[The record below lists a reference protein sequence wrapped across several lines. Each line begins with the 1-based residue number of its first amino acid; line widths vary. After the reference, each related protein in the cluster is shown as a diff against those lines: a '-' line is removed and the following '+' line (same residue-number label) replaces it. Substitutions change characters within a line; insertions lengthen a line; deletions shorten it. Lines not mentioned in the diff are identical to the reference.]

1 MINIEQKGS
10 RTTMRKDELLQTFQ
24 NRMKLKEYNDSEFTP
39 LTDYQMDIVL
49 SALRDLV
56 PESREWISVKTAMP
70 EEHDSLFAKFYN
82 TPNWRPAMF
91 KTTSHDVEVTVLY
104 EDGRRIVTEGC
115 TIDGEWN
122 IDKHPGVRNRQV
134 IAWRP
139 FDTPYE
145 GD

>member
-1 MINIEQKGS
+1 
-10 RTTMRKDELLQTFQ
+10 MRKDELLRTFQ

-49 SALRDLV
+49 SALRDLI

-70 EEHDSLFAKFYN
+70 EEHDSIFAKFYK
-82 TPNWRPAMF
+82 TPKWTPAMF
-91 KTTSHDVEVTVLY
+91 RTTSHNVEVTVLY
-104 EDGRRIVTEGC
+104 EDGRRIVTEGY

-122 IDKHPGVRNRQV
+122 IDKHPGVYNRHV
-134 IAWRP
+134 IAWQP